1 MLDIGPGEFIALAI
15 IAMIVLG
22 PEKLPRYAAEAA
34 RFLGRMRTMANS
46 ARADVR
52 RELGP
57 EFDDINLGDLN
68 PKTMVRRHLLDPIDL
83 DSLDPMGENGEGR
96 NRSRNGRPTKPAGR
110 RGPGDPPSAAG
121 SGDAGEAAAAPPPPY
136 DPDTT

>member
-1 MLDIGPGEFIALAI
+1 MDIGAGEFIALAI
-15 IAMIVLG
+15 VALIVLG

-34 RFLGRMRTMANS
+34 RMLQRLREVAGS

-57 EFDDINLGDLN
+57 EFQDISLGDLN
-68 PKTMVRRHLLDPIDL
+68 PRSLVRKHLLNPLDL
-83 DSLDPMGENGEGR
+83 DDLDGSPR
-96 NRSRNGRPTKPAGR
+96 TPDKPASR
-110 RGPGDPPSAAG
+110 RGPGEPPARSPDPA
-121 SGDAGEAAAAPPPPY
+121 PY

>member
-1 MLDIGPGEFIALAI
+1 MLDIGAGEFIALAI
-15 IAMIVLG
+15 IALIVLG

-34 RFLGRMRTMANS
+34 RMLARLRGVATS

-57 EFDDINLGDLN
+57 EFQDMSLGDLN
-68 PKTMVRRHLLDPIDL
+68 PRSLVRKHLLDPIDI
-83 DSLDPMGENGEGR
+83 DSLDAFGEKTE
-96 NRSRNGRPTKPAGR
+96 KPAAR
-110 RGPGDPPSAAG
+110 RGPGEAPTTSKDPA
-121 SGDAGEAAAAPPPPY
+121 PY

>member
-1 MLDIGPGEFIALAI
+1 MFGIGTPELIALAVL
-15 IAMIVLG
+15 AMIVVG

-34 RFLGRMRTMANS
+34 RVLHRLRAAANS

-57 EFDDINLGDLN
+57 GFEDLSLRDLTPRNLVA
-68 PKTMVRRHLLDPIDL
+68 KHLLDPIDL
-83 DSLDPMGENGEGR
+83 DSLDPFDSSDGPARGR
-96 NRSRNGRPTKPAGR
+96 DKPAAR
-110 RGPGDPPSAAG
+110 RGPGEQPPRPQG
-121 SGDAGEAAAAPPPPY
+121 PAPF

>member
-15 IAMIVLG
+15 VALVVLG

-34 RFLGRMRTMANS
+34 RMLQRLRGMAS
-46 ARADVR
+46 AARADVR

-57 EFDDINLGDLN
+57 EFEDISLQDLN
-68 PKTMVRRHLLDPIDL
+68 PRTMVRKHLLDPIDL
-83 DSLDPMGENGEGR
+83 DSLDVTGD
-96 NRSRNGRPTKPAGR
+96 KPAAR
-110 RGPGDPPSAAG
+110 RGPGDPPAPKKAG
-121 SGDAGEAAAAPPPPY
+121 PAPY

>member
-1 MLDIGPGEFIALAI
+1 MLDIGAGEFIALAI
-15 IAMIVLG
+15 IALIVLG

-34 RFLGRMRTMANS
+34 RMLQRLRGVATS

-57 EFDDINLGDLN
+57 EFQDISLGDLN
-68 PKTMVRRHLLDPIDL
+68 PRSLVRKHLLDPVDL
-83 DSLDPMGENGEGR
+83 DSLDPLG
-96 NRSRNGRPTKPAGR
+96 SRDNDKPAAR
-110 RGPGDPPSAAG
+110 RGPGD
-121 SGDAGEAAAAPPPPY
+121 APNRSPDPAPY

>member
-1 MLDIGPGEFIALAI
+1 MPFDIGAGEFIALAVL
-15 IAMIVLG
+15 AMIVLG

-34 RFLGRMRTMANS
+34 QFLRRLRVMAAS

-57 EFDDINLGDLN
+57 EFDDINLTDLN
-68 PKTMVRRHLLDPIDL
+68 PRTMMRRHLLDPIDL
-83 DSLDPMGENGEGR
+83 DSIDDDLRGR
-96 NRSRNGRPTKPAGR
+96 NARDGGSRRSGEKPPAR
-110 RGPGDPPSAAG
+110 RGPGDPPAPDSGSA
-121 SGDAGEAAAAPPPPY
+121 PPPY

>member
-1 MLDIGPGEFIALAI
+1 MDIGAGEFIALAI
-15 IAMIVLG
+15 IALIVLG

-34 RFLGRMRTMANS
+34 RMLARLRGVATS

-57 EFDDINLGDLN
+57 EFQDISLGDLN
-68 PKTMVRRHLLDPIDL
+68 PRSLVRKHLLDPIDI
-83 DSLDPMGENGEGR
+83 DSLDQFGEKTE
-96 NRSRNGRPTKPAGR
+96 KPAGR
-110 RGPGDPPSAAG
+110 RGPGEAPTTSKDPA
-121 SGDAGEAAAAPPPPY
+121 PY